1 MATKSPPGQAQQP
14 PQAQE
19 QTWLLIPPSR
29 RLLAGV
35 VLALSNFMVVL
46 DITIANVSIP
56 HISGNLGIS
65 LDQGAWVITSYAV
78 AEAICVPLTG
88 WLSQRFGAVRVFMMA
103 MVGFGLFSLL
113 CGSSVTLGMLV
124 ACRIGQGLCG
134 APLMPMSQTLLLRV
148 FPPEQRTAAMG
159 IWAMTT
165 LAGPALG
172 PIIGGAISDNI
183 SWHWIF
189 FINLPV
195 AALCVTLGYLILRP
209 VETRTRKLPIDAVG
223 LALLIFWIGCLQIM
237 LDIGRD
243 HDWFGDPKIVMLA
256 IGAAI
261 GFCVFII
268 WELTE
273 DHPIVDIRI
282 FRNRGFSAGVF
293 TLAFGFGAY
302 FASIVLIPQW
312 LQSSMGYTATSAGL
326 ITAFTAMAAIT
337 VSQIS
342 AKMLAWADPRMM
354 ISCAVIW
361 MGLMTIVRTG
371 WNTEIDFWTLAIP
384 QIFQGLAM
392 PFFMIPLTSV
402 SLAAV
407 KPEEVPSAAGLQNF
421 LRTMAIAVSTSLALT
436 AMGDAQRVS
445 RSEIVGKL
453 QPDATVGALSR
464 AGMSAEQGRQT
475 IANMVEQQATML
487 AVDHTFWITALV
499 LFFAAALVWVS
510 PRPKKLVAPGAGG
523 H

>member
-1 MATKSPPGQAQQP
+1 MASKAQG
-14 PQAQE
+14 AEE
-19 QTWLLIPPSR
+19 QTWLKIPPSR
-29 RLLAGV
+29 RVLAGI

-88 WLSQRFGAVRVFMMA
+88 WLAQRFGAVRCFIMA
-103 MVGFGLFSLL
+103 MIGFGIFSVL

-134 APLMPMSQTLLLRV
+134 APLMPMSQTLMLRV
-148 FPPEQRTAAMG
+148 FPPEKRTMAMG

-165 LAGPALG
+165 LLGPALG
-172 PIIGGAISDNI
+172 PIIGGAISDNM

-189 FINLPV
+189 FINLPIAV
-195 AALCVTLGYLILRP
+195 FCVVMAYLVLRP
-209 VETRTRKLPIDAVG
+209 VETDTRKLPIDMIG
-223 LALLIFWIGCLQIM
+223 LGLLIFWIGCLQVM

-243 HDWFGDPKIVMLA
+243 HDWFADPTIVMLA

-261 GFCVFII
+261 GFCVFVI

-273 DHPIVDIRI
+273 EHPIVDIRI

-312 LQSSMGYTATSAGL
+312 LQSSMGYTATQAGL
-326 ITAFTAMAAIT
+326 LTAFTAISAIF
-337 VSQIS
+337 VSQVA
-342 AKMLAWADPRMM
+342 AKMLAWADPRVM
-354 ISCAVIW
+354 ISCAIVW
-361 MGLMTIVRTG
+361 MGLMTVARTS
-371 WNTEIDFWTLAIP
+371 WNTDIDFWTLAVP
-384 QIFQGLAM
+384 QILQGLAM

-436 AMGDAQRVS
+436 AMGDSQRAS
-445 RSEIVGKL
+445 RSDLVDKL
-453 QPDATVGALSR
+453 QPDATATALSN
-464 AGMSAEQGRQT
+464 AGMSLEQGRQT
-475 IANMVEQQATML
+475 ISNVVEQQATML
-487 AVDHTFWITALV
+487 AVDHTFWVTALV
-499 LFFAAALVWVS
+499 LFFAAALVWIS
-510 PRPKKLVAPGAGG
+510 PRPKKMVGPGAGG